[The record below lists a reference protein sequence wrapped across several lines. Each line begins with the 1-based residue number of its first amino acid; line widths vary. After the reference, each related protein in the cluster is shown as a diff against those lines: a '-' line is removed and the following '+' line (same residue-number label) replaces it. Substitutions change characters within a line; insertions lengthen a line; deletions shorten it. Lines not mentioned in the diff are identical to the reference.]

1 MPHASAARR
10 LLRCRLSAA
19 MATGAPDT
27 APALVPRTRGM
38 KRLAARRIR
47 RPLRNCRRE
56 GRCGPQCPRTTGPA
70 QACCPWVPRAAPH
83 REAVGAPAGAQGG
96 ALMRAPPAP
105 RPVHRTSPAAV
116 VSFFAVA
123 SCCCGLRKPR
133 QGPRG
138 YSGLVAQ
145 RSRGNDKRTEAR
157 KPVAMIIRARL
168 RLTQAIR
175 QRPPLATRPPRARAA
190 ACPYCRPPPLPSPP
204 LPRAQRP
211 PAPPRPGPGAA
222 CRAPTR

>member
-1 MPHASAARR
+1 MAPHTHAHVAVEELVVDGREMPHASAARR

-83 REAVGAPAGAQGG
+83 RGAVGAPA
-96 ALMRAPPAP
+96 
-105 RPVHRTSPAAV
+105 
-116 VSFFAVA
+116 
-123 SCCCGLRKPR
+123 
-133 QGPRG
+133 RG
-138 YSGLVAQ
+138 RFDA
-145 RSRGNDKRTEAR
+145 
-157 KPVAMIIRARL
+157 
-168 RLTQAIR
+168 
-175 QRPPLATRPPRARAA
+175 
-190 ACPYCRPPPLPSPP
+190 SPP
-204 LPRAQRP
+204 LP
-211 PAPPRPGPGAA
+211 PAPCTAPRPLPLCLFLLLPAA
-222 CRAPTR
+222 AVVCASRAKALENTLG